1 MPKRILVVDD
11 HPQIR
16 KVLRGFVHLQNDCEV
31 CGEAEDG
38 VDAIDKAMALKPD
51 LIILDFKMPRLNGLE
66 AARVLSAALPAVPI
80 VLFTMH
86 KELLQ
91 NVDVKELGI
100 RAVASKTDG
109 LAPLGQQMRELLPG
123 SEVGRR
129 RS

>member
-11 HPQIR
+11 HPKIR
-16 KVLRGFVHLQNDCEV
+16 KVLRGFVHLQNDREV

-38 VDAIDKAMALKPD
+38 VDAIDKAMELKPD

-91 NVDVKELGI
+91 NVGVKELGI
-100 RAVASKTDG
+100 RAVVSKTNG
-109 LAPLGQQMRELLPG
+109 LAPPGQQMRELLPG
-123 SEVGRR
+123 STLERR